1 MIKKQWDLFRSSEWF
16 ALLVTTS
23 KIMYELPNEPPATIN
38 LFIFLTL
45 RTLGWYRLA
54 DNPSLEQMQA
64 GCKFS
69 TKRTLYRSLNDILAA
84 RTFLCLPGS
93 GKRNKYII
101 NLTGILEYHLLYG
114 EISDKQKD
122 YIKELYLKAQQVM
135 GDLGIDST
143 ISIKDKNMQNLQDVV
158 DKAKEES
165 DVARELKMESK
176 KVSATTQRV
185 IDFIHE
191 KAGKVSLNDLHNPH
205 PRVYGKIAN
214 YIKEC
219 MKEERDIFD
228 TLLEVINNWQHII
241 FYLKDLTKSTV
252 LFEDMFEFESFY
264 NYRGYVYDF
273 MVACDGD
280 YENYLAMEVF
290 DKLNSMGI
298 RQVPGIGHRINIK
311 NWKTIEKRVKSRGDF
326 KVVDEEGNDITQ
338 EIIDRPPMK
347 NNFKVLD
354 MEGNDITHTIK
365 RRAS

>member
-1 MIKKQWDLFRSSEWF
+1 
-16 ALLVTTS
+16 
-23 KIMYELPNEPPATIN
+23 
-38 LFIFLTL
+38 
-45 RTLGWYRLA
+45 
-54 DNPSLEQMQA
+54 
-64 GCKFS
+64 
-69 TKRTLYRSLNDILAA
+69 
-84 RTFLCLPGS
+84 
-93 GKRNKYII
+93 
-101 NLTGILEYHLLYG
+101 
-114 EISDKQKD
+114 
-122 YIKELYLKAQQVM
+122 
-135 GDLGIDST
+135 
-143 ISIKDKNMQNLQDVV
+143 MQNLQDVV

-165 DVARELKMESK
+165 DVARELKLESK

-205 PRVYGKIAN
+205 PRVYDKIAN

-219 MKEERDIFD
+219 KKEERDIFD

-326 KVVDEEGNDITQ
+326 KVIDEEGNDITQ